1 MLSLNRIKW
10 INSLKVN
17 KYRKIHG
24 QFIVE
29 GTKVVVDLLKSEFS
43 ITFLFATSNWLD
55 KHRKQ
60 IENLQITVEE
70 VSLSDLKKISTL
82 LTPSEVLCTVE
93 IPHVPFNKNIVN
105 QDFVLAL
112 ESIRDP
118 GNLGTII
125 RTADWFGIN
134 HIICSTDCVDVYNP
148 KVIQATMGSITRVQV
163 YFMDLVE
170 IFKNKPRNIKVY
182 GTMLEG
188 ENIHQVRF
196 ENNGLILIGNEST
209 GISENLLPFL
219 DKKIY
224 IPSFTNIN
232 HTSPGIDS
240 LNAAQACT
248 VLCYEIRK
256 QQA

>member
-10 INSLKVN
+10 VNSLKIN

-29 GTKVVVDLLKSEFS
+29 GTKIVIDILKSELS
-43 ITFLFATSNWLD
+43 ITFLFATSNWLN

-70 VSLSDLKKISTL
+70 VSLPELKKISTL
-82 LTPSEVLCTVE
+82 STPSEVLCTVE
-93 IPHVPFNKNIVN
+93 IPLVPFNKNIIT

-125 RTADWFGIN
+125 RTADWFGIH

-163 YFMDLVE
+163 YFMDLAG
-170 IFKNKPRNIKVY
+170 IFKNKPRNVKVY

-196 ENNGLILIGNEST
+196 ENRGVFLIGNEST
-209 GISENLLPFL
+209 GISEELLPYL
-219 DKKIY
+219 DEKIY
-224 IPSFTNIN
+224 IPSFSTFDE
-232 HTSPGIDS
+232 TSPGIDS

-256 QQA
+256 QQS

>member
-10 INSLKVN
+10 VNSLKTN

-29 GTKVVVDLLKSEFS
+29 GTKVVIDILKSEFS
-43 ITFLFATSNWLD
+43 ITFLFATRNWLD
-55 KHRKQ
+55 KHGKL

-82 LTPSEVLCTVE
+82 STPSEVLCSVE
-93 IPHVPFNKNIVN
+93 IPLVPFNNNILN
-105 QDFVLAL
+105 QDYVLAL

-125 RTADWFGIN
+125 RTADWFRIN

-163 YFMDLVE
+163 YFMDLIG
-170 IFKNKPRNIKVY
+170 IFKNKPRDVKVY

-188 ENIHQVRF
+188 KNIHQVHF
-196 ENNGLILIGNEST
+196 EKKGVILIGNEST
-209 GISENLLPFL
+209 GISEELLPFL
-219 DKKIY
+219 DEKIY
-224 IPSFTNIN
+224 IPSYATYNKIS
-232 HTSPGIDS
+232 HGIDS

-256 QQA
+256 QQP